1 MELCSVKHA
10 TQGLIMKQ
18 LDMFPELRNYEKE
31 VDDLKSDMTKLR
43 KSLFAQ
49 QGDLRKQYT
58 EVAHELQ
65 ILKLNICKG
74 RLVL

>member
-1 MELCSVKHA
+1 MR
-10 TQGLIMKQ
+10 Q
-18 LDMFPELRNYEKE
+18 LEMFPEAVDYEKE
-31 VDDLKSDMTKLR
+31 FHKMKDEMNRIR

-49 QGDLRKQYT
+49 QGDLRKQYN

-74 RLVL
+74 KIVI

>member
-1 MELCSVKHA
+1 MR
-10 TQGLIMKQ
+10 Q
-18 LDMFPELRNYEKE
+18 LEMFPEVIDYEKE
-31 VDDLKSDMTKLR
+31 FHKMKDEFTRLR

-65 ILKLNICKG
+65 LLKFNICKG
-74 RLVL
+74 KVVI

>member
-1 MELCSVKHA
+1 MR
-10 TQGLIMKQ
+10 Q
-18 LDMFPELRNYEKE
+18 LEMFPETVDYEKE
-31 VDDLKSDMTKLR
+31 FYKIKEDMTKLR

-65 ILKLNICKG
+65 MLKLNICKG
-74 RLVL
+74 RIVL

>member
-1 MELCSVKHA
+1 LCSDKHT
-10 TQGLIMKQ
+10 TQGLTMRQ
-18 LDMFPELRNYEKE
+18 LQMFPEAVDYEKE
-31 VDDLKSDMTKLR
+31 MDKMKDDFTKLR

-65 ILKLNICKG
+65 MLKLNICRG
-74 RLVL
+74 RIV

>member
-1 MELCSVKHA
+1 MR
-10 TQGLIMKQ
+10 Q
-18 LDMFPELRNYEKE
+18 LQMFPEAVDYEKE
-31 VDDLKSDMTKLR
+31 MDKMKDDFTKLR

-65 ILKLNICKG
+65 MLKLNICRG
-74 RLVL
+74 RIV

>member
-1 MELCSVKHA
+1 MR
-10 TQGLIMKQ
+10 Q
-18 LDMFPELRNYEKE
+18 LEMFPETVDYEKE
-31 VDDLKSDMTKLR
+31 FYKIKEDMSKLR

-49 QGDLRKQYT
+49 QGDLRKQYS

-74 RLVL
+74 RITL

>member
-1 MELCSVKHA
+1 LCSDKHT
-10 TQGLIMKQ
+10 TQGLTMRQ
-18 LDMFPELRNYEKE
+18 LQMFPEAVDYEKE
-31 VDDLKSDMTKLR
+31 MDKMKEDFTKLR

-65 ILKLNICKG
+65 MLKLNICRG
-74 RLVL
+74 RII

>member
-1 MELCSVKHA
+1 
-10 TQGLIMKQ
+10 MKQ

>member
-1 MELCSVKHA
+1 MCSDKHT
-10 TQGLIMKQ
+10 TQGLTMRQ
-18 LDMFPELRNYEKE
+18 LQMFPEAVDYEKE
-31 VDDLKSDMTKLR
+31 MDKMKEDFTKLR

-65 ILKLNICKG
+65 MLKLNICRG
-74 RLVL
+74 RII

>member
-1 MELCSVKHA
+1 LCSDKHT
-10 TQGLIMKQ
+10 TQGLTMRQ
-18 LDMFPELRNYEKE
+18 LQMFPEAVDYEKE
-31 VDDLKSDMTKLR
+31 LSQMREDFTKLR

-74 RLVL
+74 RII

>member
-1 MELCSVKHA
+1 MR
-10 TQGLIMKQ
+10 Q
-18 LDMFPELRNYEKE
+18 LEMFPETVDYEKE
-31 VDDLKSDMTKLR
+31 FYKIKEDMTKLR

-65 ILKLNICKG
+65 MLKLNICTG
-74 RLVL
+74 RIVL

>member
-1 MELCSVKHA
+1 MR
-10 TQGLIMKQ
+10 Q
-18 LDMFPELRNYEKE
+18 LQMFPEAVDYEKE
-31 VDDLKSDMTKLR
+31 MDKMKEDFTKLR

-65 ILKLNICKG
+65 MLKLNICRG
-74 RLVL
+74 RII